1 MLLVS
6 LLVFVVLPAV
16 ASPLLTQMLR
26 ERGLRGDDLNVS
38 VAYFDPALLTG
49 RADEITVRG
58 RNVELPPALVG
69 DLELRFGDVSLSE
82 RTFESIR
89 GTLHDVRLAAGG
101 LTVNVSAVEVD
112 GPADAATASGEFDA
126 VATQQLVEHA
136 ARRAGLP
143 IDSVNLVDGGLR
155 LRLGSLETTAGIAVA
170 GGALILEPG
179 VGQPVVLLQPAP
191 SDPWRLT
198 EAFVSPRGV
207 TVIGALDATTLAS
220 FLWSTQEP

>member
-1 MLLVS
+1 MLLVG
-6 LLVFVVLPAV
+6 LLIFVVLPAV

-49 RADEITVRG
+49 RAAEITIRG

-69 DLELRFGDVSLSE
+69 DLELTFGDVSFVE
-82 RTFESIR
+82 RSFESIR
-89 GTLHDVRLAAGG
+89 GTLADVSLAAAG
-101 LTVNVSAVEVD
+101 LTVKVSTVDVE
-112 GPADAATASGEFDA
+112 GPSDAAVASGEFNA
-126 VATQQLVEHA
+126 TETQQLVEHA

-155 LRLGSLETTAGIAVA
+155 LRLGSLETTARVAVA
-170 GGALILEPG
+170 GGALVLQPEI
-179 VGQPVVLLQPAP
+179 GQPVVLLQPEP

-198 EAFVSPRGV
+198 EAFVSPGGV
-207 TVIGALDATTLAS
+207 TVIGTLDAATLAGL
-220 FLWSTQEP
+220 LWGDGTP